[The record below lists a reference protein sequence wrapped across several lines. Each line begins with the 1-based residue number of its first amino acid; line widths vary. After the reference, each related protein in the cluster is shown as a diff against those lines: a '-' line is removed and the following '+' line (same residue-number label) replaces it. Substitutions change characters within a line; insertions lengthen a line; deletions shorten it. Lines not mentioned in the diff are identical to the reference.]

1 MLKLQRFVFNPFYEN
16 TYLIWD
22 HKSKEAAIID
32 CGCYDSHEQRVIDD
46 YLEENHLTLKYLIN
60 THCHIDHIFGNK
72 YIKDK
77 YNPIF
82 LAPAED
88 VYLLDL
94 MIDAAKEYHVEL
106 TPSPLPDQKINI
118 NENFVLSESTGKFLF
133 TPGHTPGEVC
143 LYFEKE
149 KICFTGD
156 VLFKESIGR
165 TDLWDGNSSILIESI
180 RTQLLTLPDDV
191 SIYPGHESA
200 SSIGYEKK
208 NNRFLR

>member
-22 HKSKEAAIID
+22 NKSKDAAIID
-32 CGCYDSHEQRVIDD
+32 CGCYDLHEQRVIDD
-46 YLEENHLTLKYLIN
+46 FIEENHLLIKYLIN
-60 THCHIDHIFGNK
+60 THLHIDHVFGNK
-72 YIKDK
+72 YIKEK
-77 YNPIF
+77 YNPVF
-82 LAPAED
+82 MAPAED
-88 VYLLDL
+88 MPLLDFML
-94 MIDAAKEYHVEL
+94 DMAMEYHVVL
-106 TPSPLPDQKINI
+106 DVSPLPDQKINI
-118 NENFVLSESTGKFLF
+118 NENLILGESIGKFLF

-165 TDLWDGNSSILIESI
+165 TDLWRGDSSTLIESI
-180 RTQLLTLPDDV
+180 RTQLLTLPNDV
-191 SIYPGHESA
+191 TIYPGHESF
-200 SSIGYEKK
+200 STIGFEKK

>member
-22 HKSKEAAIID
+22 NKSKDAAIID
-32 CGCYDSHEQRVIDD
+32 CGCYDLHEQRVIDD
-46 YLEENHLTLKYLIN
+46 FIEENHLLIKYLIN
-60 THCHIDHIFGNK
+60 THLHIDHVFGNK
-72 YIKDK
+72 YIKEK
-77 YNPIF
+77 YNPVF
-82 LAPAED
+82 MAPAED
-88 VYLLDL
+88 MPLLDL
-94 MIDAAKEYHVEL
+94 MLDMAMEYHVVL
-106 TPSPLPDQKINI
+106 AVSPLPDKKINI
-118 NENFVLSESTGKFLF
+118 NENLILGESIGKFLF

-165 TDLWDGNSSILIESI
+165 TDLWRGDSSTLIESI

-191 SIYPGHESA
+191 TIYPGHESF
-200 SSIGYEKK
+200 STIGFEKK